1 MFKKLAGAFALY
13 MVVYGGANLTEMN
26 TGTFSTIET
35 SSKGASIPEA
45 KPGADPMAPRKVK
58 ENVVAYHTADQAMNA
73 AKNKA
78 RQTLPRVA
86 KMWDNG
92 VSGTY
97 TVKFPLTQN
106 GETEHIWLQVDGFS
120 GDRIDGRLANEPV
133 NGTKYKMGQRMQVA
147 RADVED
153 WMVNQ
158 GDAIYGGYSA
168 RVMMDQMP
176 EDQRAQYEK
185 LFKD

>member
-1 MFKKLAGAFALY
+1 MSKSIVTWLVFAGVA
-13 MVVYGGANLTEMN
+13 YGFMQGAGGIRSSDVTE
-26 TGTFSTIET
+26 
-35 SSKGASIPEA
+35 SKPVAIPEA
-45 KPGADPMAPRKVK
+45 APGANPMAPRKVK

-78 RQTLPRVA
+78 RQTLPRFA
-86 KMWDNG
+86 KMWDDG

-106 GETEHIWLQVDGFS
+106 GETEHIWLQVDGFNR
-120 GDRIDGRLANEPV
+120 DQIDGRLANEPV
-133 NGTKYKMGQRMQVA
+133 NGSKYKMGQRMQVA

-176 EDQRAQYEK
+176 DDQRAHYEK